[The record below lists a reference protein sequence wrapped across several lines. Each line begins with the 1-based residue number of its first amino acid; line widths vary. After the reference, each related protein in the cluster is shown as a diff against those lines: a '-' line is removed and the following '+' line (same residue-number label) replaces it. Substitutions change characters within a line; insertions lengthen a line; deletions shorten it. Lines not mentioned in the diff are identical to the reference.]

1 MVEYLLIPPFYF
13 SVFPAIVSILYF
25 QPLQLL
31 RCLPS
36 CIEKSDPLM
45 HAIKLFALNMLV
57 IMAISCNNQPDTT
70 QSKALENK
78 ALLTSDADDEP
89 LSDIKD
95 IETDESQQPETKEKT
110 QAQPQPQ
117 TESNQPEKTKNTQKN
132 TAQPTNNTIVKT
144 PEIQVDTTPNGP
156 WIPSHDL
163 WNDLLKKHVSA
174 DGMVDY
180 PGFKKDVAAL
190 DSYLG
195 ALTRHPV
202 QDDWSRNE
210 KMAYWINAYNAFTIK
225 MIVNNYPV
233 SSITNLHG
241 GKPWDLKWITLGKNN
256 YSLNNIE
263 NDILRPKFNDARIHF
278 AVNCAAKS
286 CPPLLNRAYLA
297 DKLEAQLDQQAKAF
311 INNPKYNK
319 ISASEVQMSKIFDW
333 YSKDFGNIISYLNK
347 YSNTKINP
355 DAAVKYLEYDWALN
369 E

>member
-1 MVEYLLIPPFYF
+1 M
-13 SVFPAIVSILYF
+13 
-25 QPLQLL
+25 QP
-31 RCLPS
+31 
-36 CIEKSDPLM
+36 
-45 HAIKLFALNMLV
+45 IKLFALSMLV
-57 IMAISCNNQPDTT
+57 AVAIACGNQPEMTE
-70 QSKALENK
+70 SKTSENQ
-78 ALLTSDADDEP
+78 ALLTSDASEETPAEFKNIESAEP
-89 LSDIKD
+89 
-95 IETDESQQPETKEKT
+95 QPSNTEQKT
-110 QAQPQPQ
+110 QAQPQPK
-117 TESNQPEKTKNTQKN
+117 TESKQPEKNGNTSQTPAQTAKDITIKN
-132 TAQPTNNTIVKT
+132 
-144 PEIQVDTTPNGP
+144 PEPQVDTTPNGP

-174 DGMVDY
+174 DGKVDY
-180 PGFKKDVAAL
+180 PGFKKDIAAL

-195 ALTRHPV
+195 GLTRHPV

-233 SSITNLHG
+233 SSITNLHD
-241 GKPWDLKWITLGKNN
+241 GKPWDLKWITLEKNN

-297 DKLEAQLDQQAKAF
+297 DKLDAQLEQQAKAF

-319 ISASEVQMSKIFDW
+319 ISASEVQISRIFDW

-355 DAAVKYLEYDWALN
+355 DATVKYLEYDWALN